1 MHSAST
7 AGITEQI
14 CSCRSFASLRIK
26 SVLFKM
32 EATEWVVREQL
43 WCHPQK
49 EQTKGEG
56 ALSPCGLALNPLC
69 CLASL
74 LLERGVGSESKT
86 DDEAKSGESLLNVT
100 LFNLPLCQE
109 LLDVH
114 SRHGTSFPLGK
125 LG

>member
-1 MHSAST
+1 M
-7 AGITEQI
+7 G
-14 CSCRSFASLRIK
+14 
-26 SVLFKM
+26 
-32 EATEWVVREQL
+32 
-43 WCHPQK
+43 
-49 EQTKGEG
+49 GEG
-56 ALSPCGLALNPLC
+56 TALVPPPKGADKRGGSFVPCGLALNPLC